1 MYLNKWSFWS
11 QEYRCHT
18 CRILLLFFILIFDLV
33 NGMYYSNHQR
43 TEALS
48 SRPSPPQP
56 PDPHIVTSMSKNAT
70 VRRGD
75 PAFLSCVVENLGKY
89 TVSWISQSDLRIL
102 TIDRVTYTADERFQS
117 LHSADTNE
125 WILHIKW
132 TERKDTGIYECQIST
147 MPVRSLALYLIV
159 LNDSDL
165 VRRQD
170 DILYDIPVPT
180 SLPSLSEAKRNNS
193 SGNSYNS
200 GDIYNRMYS
209 DRDYIYLTATTQIV
223 EGTMIYAYKGE
234 NLNLTCII
242 NHNYDRRPNHVIW
255 YHQNDIVSY
264 DSLRKRDKTHLN
276 SITSYHV
283 IRNVDFDDSGNYTC
297 APELYGAASTIVQI
311 LDDDEARGVIAGN
324 LAGAGN
330 GYLSRVTPLV
340 AILASM
346 LSLCIFYCH
355 PDKAR

>member
-1 MYLNKWSFWS
+1 MYRNRCSFRS
-11 QEYRCHT
+11 RVSSAYRCHAFW
-18 CRILLLFFILIFDLV
+18 ILLLLYVMEFDLTD
-33 NGMYYSNHQR
+33 GMYYSNHQR
-43 TEALS
+43 IEES
-48 SRPSPPQP
+48 SKPIPQP
-56 PDPHIVTSMSKNAT
+56 PDPHIITSMSKNAT

-89 TVSWISQSDLRIL
+89 TVSWISQRDLRIL
-102 TIDRVTYTADERFQS
+102 TIDRITYTADERFQS
-117 LHSADTNE
+117 LHNADTNE

-159 LNDSDL
+159 LNDSEL

-170 DILYDIPVPT
+170 DILYDLPVPT
-180 SLPSLSEAKRNNS
+180 SLPEAKRNSS
-193 SGNSYNS
+193 SGNNYSN
-200 GDIYNRMYS
+200 GDIYNRMYA
-209 DRDYIYLTATTQIV
+209 DRDYLYLTATTQIV
-223 EGTMIYAYKGE
+223 EGTMVYAYKGE

-255 YHQNDIVSY
+255 YHQNDIVAY
-264 DSLRKRDKTHLN
+264 ESLRKRDKSPLN

-311 LDDDEARGVIAGN
+311 LDGDETQEAIASNKGGSGVH
-324 LAGAGN
+324 
-330 GYLSRVTPLV
+330 SRVASLV
-340 AILASM
+340 ALVAGILN
-346 LSLCIFYCH
+346 LCIFYCH

>member
-1 MYLNKWSFWS
+1 MYPNKTSFWS
-11 QEYRCHT
+11 RVSSTSKCNAG
-18 CRILLLFFILIFDLV
+18 RILLLVLIVILDFTD
-33 NGMYYSNHQR
+33 GMYYSNHQR
-43 TEALS
+43 IEDS
-48 SRPSPPQP
+48 SKPTPQP
-56 PDPHIVTSMSKNAT
+56 PDPHIVPSMSKNAT

-89 TVSWISQSDLRIL
+89 TVSWISQRDLRIL
-102 TIDRVTYTADERFQS
+102 TIDRITYTADERFQS
-117 LHSADTNE
+117 LHNADTNE

-159 LNDSDL
+159 LNDSEL

-170 DILYDIPVPT
+170 DILYDLPMPT
-180 SLPSLSEAKRNNS
+180 SLPEAKRSSS
-193 SGNSYNS
+193 SGNNYNN
-200 GDIYNRMYS
+200 GDIYNRMYA
-209 DRDYIYLTATTQIV
+209 DRDYLYLSATTQIV
-223 EGTMIYAYKGE
+223 EGTMVYAYKGE

-255 YHQNDIVSY
+255 YHQNDIVAY
-264 DSLRKRDKTHLN
+264 ESLRKRDKSPLN

-311 LDDDEARGVIAGN
+311 LDGDEVQDGIAGN
-324 LAGAGN
+324 TAGAGN
-330 GYLSRVTPLV
+330 GFLSRVTPLV
-340 AILASM
+340 ALVAGM
-346 LSLCIFYCH
+346 LNLCIFYCH